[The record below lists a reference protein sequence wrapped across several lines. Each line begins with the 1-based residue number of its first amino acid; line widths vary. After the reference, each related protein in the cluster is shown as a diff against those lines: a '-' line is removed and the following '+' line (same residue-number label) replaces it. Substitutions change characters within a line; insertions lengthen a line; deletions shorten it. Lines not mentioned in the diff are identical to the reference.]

1 MKVTPVLDKR
11 IFEEIRSVALEQ
23 GKRDP
28 DKAFHVISNLNWCR
42 YEKQIES
49 ALQFLPSSGKVLD
62 IGCGWGQ
69 TTAMLAASRPDLE
82 LIGIDIVEAGSWIK
96 FKQYGA
102 QFKVCDALS
111 LPFGNEF
118 HAVTAFGVMEHTGDE
133 EKFLSEINKVL
144 KTGGH
149 LIIFN
154 LPNRYALSE
163 WLAKII
169 GIWAHERKYTLAEI
183 EGLLKAKGFNIST
196 VRREFIVPAQV
207 DRVSRKLGNLFNK
220 NYLLL
225 DKLDSWLMMTPIAY
239 FSEAWVIYA
248 KKPLG

>member
-1 MKVTPVLDKR
+1 MKAIGVLDKG
-11 IFEEIRSVALEQ
+11 ISEEIRSVVLEQ

-49 ALQFLPSSGKVLD
+49 ALQFLPTNGKVLD
-62 IGCGWGQ
+62 IGCGWGH

-102 QFKVCDALS
+102 QFGVYNALT

-118 HAVTAFGVMEHTGDE
+118 DAVTAFGVMEHTDDE
-133 EKFLSEINKVL
+133 EKFLRELNRVL
-144 KTGGH
+144 KDGGY

-154 LPNRYALSE
+154 LPNKYALSE
-163 WLAKII
+163 WLARVL

-207 DRVSRKLGNLFNK
+207 DRVSRRLGDLFNK
-220 NYLLL
+220 YYQLL
-225 DKLDSWLMMTPIAY
+225 DKLDTWLARTPLAC
-239 FSEAWVIYA
+239 FAEAWVVFA
-248 KKPLG
+248 KKS

>member
-1 MKVTPVLDKR
+1 MKVKAIDGLDNG
-11 IFEEIRSVALEQ
+11 ISEEIRSVVLEQ

-28 DKAFHVISNLNWCR
+28 DNAFHVISNLNWCR

-49 ALQFLPSSGKVLD
+49 VLQFLPSSGKVLD

-69 TTAMLAASRPDLE
+69 TTAMLAASRPDLDI
-82 LIGIDIVEAGSWIK
+82 IGIDIVEAESWIK
-96 FKQYGA
+96 LRRYGA

-111 LPFGNEF
+111 LPFRNKF

-133 EKFLSEINKVL
+133 GKFLSELNKVL

-163 WLAKII
+163 QLAKTI
-169 GIWAHERKYTLAEI
+169 GIYAHERKYTLAEI
-183 EGLLKAKGFNIST
+183 EGLLKAKGFNISV

-207 DRVSRKLGNLFNK
+207 DRVSRRLGDSFNK
-220 NYLLL
+220 YYQLL
-225 DKLDSWLMMTPIAY
+225 DKLDTWLARTPFAY
-239 FSEAWVIYA
+239 FAEAWAIYA
-248 KKPLG
+248 KKT